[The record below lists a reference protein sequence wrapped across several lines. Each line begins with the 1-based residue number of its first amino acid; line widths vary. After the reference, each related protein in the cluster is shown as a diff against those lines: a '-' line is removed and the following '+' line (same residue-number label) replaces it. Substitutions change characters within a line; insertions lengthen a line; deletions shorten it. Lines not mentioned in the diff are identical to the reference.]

1 MQEPEQVGDT
11 PHRAGNTGLLVF
23 AVTSTLFL
31 VALGYLVGSMVG
43 WWAGRDWAII
53 VAAVVFA
60 GTVGFARLATK

>member
-1 MQEPEQVGDT
+1 M
-11 PHRAGNTGLLVF
+11 
-23 AVTSTLFL
+23 TSMLFL

-43 WWAGRDWAII
+43 WWAGRDWADI